1 MLALLRLSG
10 TEMSF
15 LGVLGPVPQS
25 PIKLILGLWKIL
37 IAICLPFK
45 KDFSQD

>member
-25 PIKLILGLWKIL
+25 PIKDLWKFL
-37 IAICLPFK
+37 IAIYLPFK